1 MTTLPQA
8 LPQALVTRKPTYEVT
23 GSYKPGVTPHPV
35 KEQAITRSKPKA
47 VQSKALVT
55 RKRCHIK
62 CCVMVNNRKARK
74 PDLDWVQRL
83 LATHHYTTFG
93 MASEK
98 TARRTTACL
107 RALPYRLNSHKNVR
121 NQYHYIFSYSL
132 IISCARFCIIGRCL

>member
-74 PDLDWVQRL
+74 QYLYCIQRL
-83 LATHHYTTFG
+83 ITTHHYTSFG

-98 TARRTTACL
+98 IPRR
-107 RALPYRLNSHKNVR
+107 
-121 NQYHYIFSYSL
+121 
-132 IISCARFCIIGRCL
+132 